1 MELLRATTD
10 SVRRSC
16 EVSRPPPQ
24 CCQAAQDPLCF
35 QFQWRWECWQGA
47 MALAMLPVT
56 LLSLRKCLLPLSAEG
71 KLEGRH
77 TDRQTDKPQTDQF
90 SSWNSSHFFTG
101 SHSSLRCFAAQTQQS
116 GLLQTQTCRK
126 KNVGLTGGQCESWNG
141 VCVDSICKLC
151 GIVCPRGNL
160 ESDQVEA
167 NRKRRIY
174 SFIFFFFR
182 KNNIYAGSA
191 YPWNAWQLSKTPI
204 FQCVC
209 TSVTR
214 AGTFTVVDNDF
225 SLSASLSL
233 EFFSQLSLSIRCP
246 AFRSYKKFLDPV

>member
-1 MELLRATTD
+1 MLRCSDTTKWSFADTNMQEEKRRVNGRPVWELKW
-10 SVRRSC
+10 SV
-16 EVSRPPPQ
+16 
-24 CCQAAQDPLCF
+24 
-35 QFQWRWECWQGA
+35 CWQH
-47 MALAMLPVT
+47 MQIVWNRVSSRQL
-56 LLSLRKCLLPLSAEG
+56 G
-71 KLEGRH
+71 KR
-77 TDRQTDKPQTDQF
+77 
-90 SSWNSSHFFTG
+90 SSG
-101 SHSSLRCFAAQTQQS
+101 SKQ
-116 GLLQTQTCRK
+116 K
-126 KNVGLTGGQCESWNG
+126 KTY
-141 VCVDSICKLC
+141 I
-151 GIVCPRGNL
+151 
-160 ESDQVEA
+160 
-167 NRKRRIY
+167 
-174 SFIFFFFR
+174 FIHIFFFR

>member
-16 EVSRPPPQ
+16 EVSPPPPQ

-35 QFQWRWECWQGA
+35 QFQWRWQCWQGA

-141 VCVDSICKLC
+141 VCWQHMQ
-151 GIVCPRGNL
+151 IVW
-160 ESDQVEA
+160 
-167 NRKRRIY
+167 NRVSSRQLGKRSSGSKQKKTYI
-174 SFIFFFFR
+174 FIHIFFFR